1 VESSTIESPL
11 AHLSDEEIEALGRA
25 FGDIHDEVFASL
37 GDRDRKYIVG
47 MIELHRRLAVLGR
60 ALLIASRFRPVWA
73 LGMSA
78 LSAAKI
84 LENMEIGHNVLHGQ
98 WDWMNDPQ
106 IHSST
111 WDWDTASTSEAWK
124 HSHNYIHHTYTNIRG
139 KDRDLGY
146 EVMRIDPHQKW
157 HPVYL
162 AQPFYNVLLAFLF
175 EWGVAVHD
183 LDFDAIR
190 SGEKPKAQVLKE
202 LKGIAGKARTQIV
215 KDYVAWPL
223 VSALAAGGVSLA
235 AETLRA
241 TRGRTRAGNAKKAL
255 GRVKRLRRRQRKE
268 VARDIGLAVL
278 RRGATTYRATL
289 AANLTANVV
298 RNVWS
303 YAIIFCGHFPDQ
315 TYTFSQVE
323 VADESRGAWYV
334 RQLVGAANIEGS
346 GFFHVASG
354 NLGYQV
360 EHHLFPDMPSSRYAE
375 IAPRVKAICE
385 RYGLPYNIGP
395 FSQQLGMVQRTILR
409 LAFPGGSPRA
419 KPGPYHGGDDDASAA
434 QRNGRPVEVGAEA

>member
-1 VESSTIESPL
+1 
-11 AHLSDEEIEALGRA
+11 
-25 FGDIHDEVFASL
+25 
-37 GDRDRKYIVG
+37 
-47 MIELHRRLAVLGR
+47 
-60 ALLIASRFRPVWA
+60 
-73 LGMSA
+73 
-78 LSAAKI
+78 
-84 LENMEIGHNVLHGQ
+84 
-98 WDWMNDPQ
+98 
-106 IHSST
+106 
-111 WDWDTASTSEAWK
+111 
-124 HSHNYIHHTYTNIRG
+124 
-139 KDRDLGY
+139 
-146 EVMRIDPHQKW
+146 MRIDPHQKW

-315 TYTFSQVE
+315 TYTFSQDE

-346 GFFHVASG
+346 AFFHVASG

-360 EHHLFPDMPSSRYAE
+360 EHHLFPDMPSTRYAE
-375 IAPRVKAICE
+375 IAPRVKEICE
-385 RYGLPYNIGP
+385 RYELPYNSGP
-395 FSQQLGMVQRTILR
+395 FLQQWSMVQRTILR
-409 LAFPGGSPRA
+409 LAFPGGKPRP
-419 KPGPYHGGDDDASAA
+419 KPGPYKGDDVATGEPSRREPGPAGPDGSGPE
-434 QRNGRPVEVGAEA
+434 QRDEGVRVSVPDR